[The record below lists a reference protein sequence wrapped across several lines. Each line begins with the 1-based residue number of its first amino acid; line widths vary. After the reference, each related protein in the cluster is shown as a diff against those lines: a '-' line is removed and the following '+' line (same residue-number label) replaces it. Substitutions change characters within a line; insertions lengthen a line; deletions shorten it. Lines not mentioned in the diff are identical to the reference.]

1 MNKLDEVQLSSLS
14 SSGSSSPQYSGPTN
28 DTKNPEA
35 MNSSLLMD
43 VSNSGSV
50 PYDLTTLIDID
61 MSSYSPKVPSANE
74 PGNSWQ
80 WRNPSLKN
88 PCYAGIGFNFKFN
101 LWVIIDEALCYHLSL
116 ENAGIRLCTF
126 RKICITPLIDFV
138 ITAVCPLLRV
148 CYPISI
154 VDTRLLNCGE
164 SSYWTWDLD
173 ISREIGFD
181 SNFPWRFDWTLSAW
195 FRFLYP

>member
-138 ITAVCPLLRV
+138 ITAVCPSV
-148 CYPISI
+148 A
-154 VDTRLLNCGE
+154 RLLSHFDCRYKIAQLWWIFILNLRPWYFPRNRVWLQF
-164 SSYWTWDLD
+164 SLTFWLD
-173 ISREIGFD
+173 IECLI
-181 SNFPWRFDWTLSAW
+181 
-195 FRFLYP
+195 